1 MEYKIYKTLSQSML
15 HTFLFEPNVYM
26 CSVTSLE
33 GDITAEEI
41 ENAVKKAYTQNE
53 TTMSKVIL
61 EEGNV
66 YFQNIPQTGC
76 TVFRDNRDWQIIRKE
91 CEKKAFRINE
101 GELFRTYIIEEEKGY
116 TLLMMVHHIASDGKG
131 MLIVLE
137 DILNNLAG
145 REVEFKPLTIEGS
158 ELIPTDKE
166 VAFPIMVFIRYLNYL
181 WKKTGRMFGWEDY
194 YEIHKRFWDAWES
207 EVSFENVGKEELERI
222 KGECKE
228 KDITVNSYMMAKI
241 LKKHPEYHNVCF
253 PISLRR
259 ENRSIINRVVLVKT
273 NFKYNVK
280 KTFWENAGK
289 LHNIARQFIENKE
302 KQYDMALR
310 VRWMDTGLLDSC
322 LMYTFCGYQN
332 KVSKLLAELIG
343 YSGKRKTHLT
353 VTNLTNIEI
362 GQDYGKFQVKK
373 VTAIAPTMSAGKNVM
388 CIGTFDGQMTIAH
401 TKMIR
406 R

>member
-1 MEYKIYKTLSQSML
+1 MNYKVNKTQSQSML
-15 HTFLFEPNVYM
+15 HSFLFEPNVYM
-26 CSVTSLE
+26 CSLASLE

-41 ENAVKKAYTQNE
+41 EEAVKRAYTQNE

-61 EEGNV
+61 EEGKV
-66 YFQNIPQTGC
+66 YFQNMPQTGC
-76 TVFRDNRDWQIIRKE
+76 SVFRDNRGWQEIRKE

-116 TLLMMVHHIASDGKG
+116 TLMMMVHHIAADGKA

-145 REVEFKPLTIEGS
+145 REVEFKPLTSEGS

-166 VAFPIMVFIRYLNYL
+166 VSFPIMFLIRYLNRL
-181 WKKTGRMFGWEDY
+181 WKKTGCMFGWEDY
-194 YEIHKRFWDAWES
+194 YEIHKRFWEVWES
-207 EVSFENVGKEELERI
+207 EVRFENIGKEELEQV
-222 KGECKE
+222 KEECKE
-228 KDITVNSYMMAKI
+228 KGITVNSYMMAKI

-259 ENRSIINRVVLVKT
+259 ANRSITNRVLLVKT
-273 NFKYNVK
+273 DFKYNVK
-280 KTFWENAGK
+280 RTFWKNAGK
-289 LHNIARQFIENKE
+289 LHNITREFIENKD
-302 KQYDMALR
+302 KKYDMALR

-353 VTNLTNIEI
+353 VTNLKNIEVDK
-362 GQDYGKFQVKK
+362 DYGRFQVKS
-373 VTAIAPTMSAGKNVM
+373 VAAIAPTMSAGNNVI
-388 CIGTFDGQMTIAH
+388 CIGSFDGKMTIAY
-401 TKMIR
+401 TKMKKK
-406 R
+406 